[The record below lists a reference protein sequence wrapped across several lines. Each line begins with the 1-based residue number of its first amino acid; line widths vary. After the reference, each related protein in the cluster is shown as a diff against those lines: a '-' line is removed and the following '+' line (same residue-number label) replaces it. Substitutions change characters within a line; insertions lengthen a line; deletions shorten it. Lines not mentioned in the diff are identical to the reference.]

1 MITVDVLALREAL
14 KKVGLS
20 VSVRTTLPIINSVLL
35 DNKDNVLSVTGTNLE
50 TAVIATLPCIGE
62 SLSFCLPYKILNQFV
77 SKGAGSITLTPKE
90 DNKSVVLER
99 SKIGTMN
106 IWCGRRE
113 DFPPIPKMK
122 NTIWSKLGAKEV
134 CRLFGIVLPGCAKD
148 ESRLVL
154 TGVCCRDGEIASAD
168 GFRLYNAKSEKFNF
182 GLGELPH
189 TMDKDTK
196 IIPARTISEVIKI
209 FGKLGEMQVVFDDS
223 MVSFKTHDCTLV
235 SQLIQGTYPKYEQ
248 LISKEF
254 SSKVSFSVPLMVER
268 LNLMDLSMGSGFL
281 RLITGKEG
289 TEDILNI
296 RGGSQDLG
304 QEEAMYDLTLPC
316 KSEGVDARIGFN
328 CKYFMDAIKS
338 FSLCNLEMA
347 NPTSPGKFTGDIE
360 GLVVILMPGF
370 LQW

>member
-20 VSVRTTLPIINSVLL
+20 VSVRTTLPITNSVLL
-35 DNKDNVLSVTGTNLE
+35 ENKENVLSITGTNLE
-50 TAVIATLPCIGE
+50 SAVIATLPCTGE
-62 SLSFCLPYKILNQFV
+62 SLSLCLPYKILNQFV

-90 DNKSVVLER
+90 DNKSVLLER

-106 IWCGRRE
+106 IWCGKKE

-122 NTIWSKLGAKEV
+122 NQLWSKLEAKET

-148 ESRLVL
+148 ESRPVL

-182 GLGELPH
+182 GLGYSASN
-189 TMDKDTK
+189 DRISK
-196 IIPARTISEVIKI
+196 IIPAHTISQVIKI
-209 FGKLGEMQVVFDDS
+209 FGKLGEMQVVFDENH
-223 MVSFKTHDCTLV
+223 VSFKTHDCVLV
-235 SQLIQGTYPKYEQ
+235 SQLIQGTYPKYES
-248 LISKEF
+248 LIPQSF
-254 SSKVSFSVPLMVER
+254 SAKVSFSVPLMVER

>member
-1 MITVDVLALREAL
+1 
-14 KKVGLS
+14 
-20 VSVRTTLPIINSVLL
+20 
-35 DNKDNVLSVTGTNLE
+35 
-50 TAVIATLPCIGE
+50 
-62 SLSFCLPYKILNQFV
+62 
-77 SKGAGSITLTPKE
+77 
-90 DNKSVVLER
+90 
-99 SKIGTMN
+99 
-106 IWCGRRE
+106 
-113 DFPPIPKMK
+113 MK
-122 NTIWSKLGAKEV
+122 NQLWSKLEAKET

-148 ESRLVL
+148 ESRPVL
-154 TGVCCRDGEIASAD
+154 TGVCCRDGEIATAD

-182 GLGELPH
+182 GLGYSASN
-189 TMDKDTK
+189 DRISK
-196 IIPARTISEVIKI
+196 IIPAHTISQVIKI
-209 FGKLGEMQVVFDDS
+209 FGKLGEMQVVFDENH
-223 MVSFKTHDCTLV
+223 VSFKTHDCVLV
-235 SQLIQGTYPKYEQ
+235 SQLIQGTYPKYES
-248 LISKEF
+248 LIPQSF
-254 SSKVSFSVPLMVER
+254 SAKVSFSVPLMVER